1 MLTVRMPRLLVSV
14 LFAAIGPG
22 FANLA
27 LAQPDRPGD
36 AKRPQFDLFAREN
49 LIAWCI
55 VPFDA
60 KRRGPE
66 DRAAMLVRL
75 GFRRFA
81 YDYRAEHIP
90 TFAEEIT
97 ACQRRGISIDA
108 WWFPRTLNDEA
119 RHILEVCRQHDIRPQ
134 LWVTGGGE
142 PTRSNEEQR
151 ERIAAEV
158 DRIRPIANAAAA
170 QGMKVG
176 LYNHGGW
183 FGEPENQLAI
193 IESLA
198 MDNVGIVYN
207 LHHGHDHLERF
218 AELLERMQPHL
229 LAINLNGMVPR
240 GDRQGQK
247 ILPLGEGTLDLELL
261 RIIRKSGYCGPI
273 GILGHTKDDA
283 EARLKDNLSGL
294 EWLVPQLD
302 GAAAGEKPR
311 LLTPIPHATYEKAAR
326 P

>member
-1 MLTVRMPRLLVSV
+1 MFNGSSIEAEASHQVDVRFEFLFAVVAEFLMLTVRMPRLLVSV

-158 DRIRPIANAAAA
+158 DRIRPIANAATNITPPRATLRVTTSA
-170 QGMKVG
+170 K
-176 LYNHGGW
+176 L
-183 FGEPENQLAI
+183 
-193 IESLA
+193 SL
-198 MDNVGIVYN
+198 M
-207 LHHGHDHLERF
+207 
-218 AELLERMQPHL
+218 
-229 LAINLNGMVPR
+229 
-240 GDRQGQK
+240 
-247 ILPLGEGTLDLELL
+247 
-261 RIIRKSGYCGPI
+261 
-273 GILGHTKDDA
+273 
-283 EARLKDNLSGL
+283 
-294 EWLVPQLD
+294 
-302 GAAAGEKPR
+302 
-311 LLTPIPHATYEKAAR
+311 LTSS
-326 P
+326 